1 MPRLGRDVFITLA
14 AIGWADGQLDP
25 EEARTILGAAQAE
38 GLDPESLRWI
48 EQATRQPVTL
58 DQFLPASAMGKDDRL
73 FVYAMAC
80 WIARV
85 DGEVTQQEV
94 ATLHHLAHLLGV
106 GERLRRNAEGLVQEI
121 AASGTRVGR
130 YDLGWLRQVIADRL
144 IEPEH
149 QREV

>member
-1 MPRLGRDVFITLA
+1 VFIALA
-14 AIGWADGQLDP
+14 AIGWADGNLDP
-25 EEARTILGAAQAE
+25 EEARTIVGAAQSE

-58 DQFLPASAMGKDDRL
+58 EQFLGASAMGKDDRL

-85 DGEVTQQEV
+85 DGEVTQREV
-94 ATLHHLAHLLGV
+94 ATLQHLASLLGV
-106 GERLRRNAEGLVQEI
+106 SERLRRSAEGLVQEI
-121 AASGTRVGR
+121 AASGTRVAR
-130 YDLGWLRQVIADRL
+130 YDLGWMRQVITDRL

-149 QREV
+149 QRDAGG